1 MADQRK
7 DENFAV
13 EALRNVESSIDSLT
27 SKFAENGITLA
38 NNFDFFR
45 SAREV
50 LVRGRRVAR
59 NAYIHGFFLGKGPE
73 LALFEHQQTMME
85 SNLESLA
92 SLLGDSTIS
101 LLTEG
106 GIDKPMTITDA
117 WEKWVNQV
125 TALSSATR
133 QFVDDIVSA
142 QMGGDVSSAAAAP
155 DGSASGAASAA
166 GASRPL

>member
-7 DENFAV
+7 DETFAV
-13 EALRNVESSIDSLT
+13 EALRNVESSIESLT

-92 SLLGDSTIS
+92 SLLGDTTIS

-117 WEKWVNQV
+117 WDKWVAQV

-142 QMGGDVSSAAAAP
+142 QMSAGVSVAVVP
-155 DGSASGAASAA
+155 DGSASGAASAV
-166 GASRPL
+166 GAL